1 MKGTVKQ
8 MKIKINASA
17 LTLGEISEM
26 CGGKLVLRGAD
37 ENTAVGYICT
47 DSREADTET
56 LFAAIR
62 GEKAD
67 GNDYIGKAVDAG
79 CRAVIGETIPDETVT
94 GCFGMIVVSD
104 TVNALCKIASEYK
117 KRFDC
122 FTVGVTGSVGKTTT
136 KEFVASVLERKFR
149 TYKTEGNHNSVIGMP
164 LSVMEM
170 QNDTEAAVFEMGMS
184 GFGEISLM
192 SRAARPNIG
201 VITTIG
207 SSHIELL
214 GTRENILKAK
224 TEIIDGLE
232 ENGILLLSGDEPL
245 LLSADK
251 KGRKCLYVAID
262 NRDADFRALNIRT
275 EISKTT
281 FDLLYDGKIYSNIE
295 IPIMGQHNVYAALF
309 AFAVGIL
316 SGMTADEIRGGLA
329 SFRSPGMRQ
338 HIYDVSGITIIED
351 CYNASPESMRSAI
364 DVLAE
369 LSAKKSARP
378 VALLGDMLELGERSP
393 AMHADVGEYLARKG
407 CKVLF
412 TYGTLA
418 ENIAASAAE
427 NGMSPENIYVNRD
440 KDNRHTTEDMLL
452 HALKKGDV
460 LLLKASRGMAVEH
473 FAEYIKNN
481 LKF

>member
-1 MKGTVKQ
+1 MKV
-8 MKIKINASA
+8 KINASK
-17 LTLGEISEM
+17 LKLGEIAEM

-37 ENTAVGYICT
+37 ENTEIGYMCT
-47 DSREADTET
+47 DSREADAET

-62 GEKAD
+62 GEKTD
-67 GNDYIGKAVDAG
+67 GNEYIGKAVAGG
-79 CRAVIGETIPDETVT
+79 CRAILGETIPDETVT
-94 GCFGMIVVSD
+94 DDFGMVVVPD
-104 TVNALCKIASEYK
+104 TVNALGKIASEYK

-122 FTVGVTGSVGKTTT
+122 LTVGITGSVGKTTT

-164 LSVMEM
+164 LSVTEM
-170 QNDTEAAVFEMGMS
+170 PRDTEAAVFEMGMS

-192 SRAARPNIG
+192 SKAARPNIG
-201 VITTIG
+201 IITTIG

-224 TEIIDGLE
+224 TEIIDGMAE
-232 ENGILLLSGDEPL
+232 DGILLLSGDDPL
-245 LLSADK
+245 LIGADK
-251 KGRKCLYVAID
+251 RGRKCLYVAID

-281 FDLLYDGKIYSNIE
+281 FDVLYDEKIYSNIE

-309 AFAVGIL
+309 AFAVGML
-316 SGMTADEIRGGLA
+316 SGMTADEIRSGLSA
-329 SFRSPGMRQ
+329 FRSPGMRQ

-393 AMHADVGEYLARKG
+393 AMHAEIGEYLARKG

-412 TYGTLA
+412 TYGKLA
-418 ENIAASAAE
+418 ENIASSAAG
-427 NGMSPENIYVNRD
+427 NGMNPENIYVNRD
-440 KDNRHTTEDMLL
+440 KENRRTTEDMLM

-481 LKF
+481 PKF